1 MKRTSVYF
9 GIKVTKCSGVGGGYS
24 RVPPNYYRSSAAAS
38 APAAPATTTTVT
50 LPSTRLHTTTR
61 STRLAGRPRREP
73 RPARRRRWLTTKRL
87 RSGGP
92 DCRLW
97 VEARED
103 LGWCVY
109 AECPCS
115 FWQFMP
121 IIMYEFIRFFNL
133 LVSCLAS
140 HEAVSTF
147 TQLLLF
153 LMRYLQHTLRNYLR
167 SSLERMLILVFG
179 IFFLTQNL
187 LIVKWYHYSLV
198 SCAYALVFVCVSCM

>member
-1 MKRTSVYF
+1 
-9 GIKVTKCSGVGGGYS
+9 
-24 RVPPNYYRSSAAAS
+24 
-38 APAAPATTTTVT
+38 
-50 LPSTRLHTTTR
+50 
-61 STRLAGRPRREP
+61 
-73 RPARRRRWLTTKRL
+73 
-87 RSGGP
+87 
-92 DCRLW
+92 
-97 VEARED
+97 
-103 LGWCVY
+103 
-109 AECPCS
+109 
-115 FWQFMP
+115 MP

-187 LIVKWYHYSLV
+187 LIVK
-198 SCAYALVFVCVSCM
+198 